1 MEDIDFYIVLGIL
14 FLAYIIGMYFVKAR
28 YSFRQQLN
36 FRLIGYGAVML
47 ALWFMLPSIPTLAT
61 FYYPDVVTDIDT
73 DKEILYYLQQHNRAI
88 VKTAQVDI
96 YFDFLAADNNFH
108 NYKSEIFR
116 S

>member
-1 MEDIDFYIVLGIL
+1 
-14 FLAYIIGMYFVKAR
+14 VKAR